1 MKAKRKTYEY
11 TDEQLRKARLK
22 RKAKAI
28 AKRHLRR
35 RTTRILR
42 DEQKERE
49 EQEEFVKC
57 LLRMIRSSDYESCMK
72 FFERLKKCDDELIKE
87 IEKVVREYI
96 DKDMSER
103 DIEVIDNFLKQE
115 EFQFIQQFFY
125 SDNLTWFWNETIAGE
140 NDSLNNFQ
148 FTHTFFRTRNPYL
161 ENNFS
166 PFGHY
171 LKAIF
176 LRLAPM
182 YTLRVKANLRPR
194 TSFPH
199 KSNWHTDISVKSL
212 TAIFYIDTNNGY
224 TEFKSGEIINT
235 VENRI
240 VIFDSNLEHRGVSCT
255 DQKRRTVLN
264 INYIPGELP
273 DQSWFIPD

>member
-1 MKAKRKTYEY
+1 
-11 TDEQLRKARLK
+11 
-22 RKAKAI
+22 
-28 AKRHLRR
+28 
-35 RTTRILR
+35 
-42 DEQKERE
+42 
-49 EQEEFVKC
+49 
-57 LLRMIRSSDYESCMK
+57 MIK
-72 FFERLKKCDDELIKE
+72 
-87 IEKVVREYI
+87 
-96 DKDMSER
+96 
-103 DIEVIDNFLKQE
+103 VIDNFLKQE

-273 DQSWFIPD
+273 DQSWFIPDQPMKTQKLLKIYMKAQNCTDRVKAKKLIKKHDKKFKRISLLNDH